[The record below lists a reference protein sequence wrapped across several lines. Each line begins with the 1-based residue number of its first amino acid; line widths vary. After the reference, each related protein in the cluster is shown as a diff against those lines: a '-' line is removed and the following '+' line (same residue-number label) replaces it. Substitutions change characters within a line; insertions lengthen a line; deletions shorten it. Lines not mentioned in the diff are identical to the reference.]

1 MSKRLALVTVGSITL
16 FDHMLPVP
24 ALPVAGDT
32 VLLERPAGTTSFG
45 GCGLNQAMAAARLG
59 FAVGTCLCVGADFR
73 ASGYEQALVAA
84 GVDVSGVTVMPGEQS
99 GHSYLVHD
107 PDGESFLVVET
118 GAARLQGALEPP
130 AALLRDAEA
139 VVLNMPF
146 DDYCVRAAAVA
157 REAGALVVASGQLMT
172 APPEVQRR
180 VLASCTHLA
189 CNQPELDALLRVH
202 GCDDVRAL
210 FGAGFGGAWI
220 THGSR
225 GVRVLAPDGSA
236 HDVPAVPVPVLVDPI
251 GAGDAFVAA
260 ATATLTGSGGLLD
273 AARVGA
279 VVASF
284 VVEARGC
291 QTNLPDRVA
300 VARRHQD
307 AYGTAL
313 PLDVAVPTS

>member
-1 MSKRLALVTVGSITL
+1 
-16 FDHMLPVP
+16 
-24 ALPVAGDT
+24 
-32 VLLERPAGTTSFG
+32 
-45 GCGLNQAMAAARLG
+45 
-59 FAVGTCLCVGADFR
+59 
-73 ASGYEQALVAA
+73 
-84 GVDVSGVTVMPGEQS
+84 
-99 GHSYLVHD
+99 
-107 PDGESFLVVET
+107 
-118 GAARLQGALEPP
+118 
-130 AALLRDAEA
+130 
-139 VVLNMPF
+139 
-146 DDYCVRAAAVA
+146 
-157 REAGALVVASGQLMT
+157 
-172 APPEVQRR
+172 
-180 VLASCTHLA
+180 
-189 CNQPELDALLRVH
+189 VH